1 MNDEPRD
8 LWTQFLDLLQQ
19 VVAPVWND
27 LIPLLPIAMLGFV
40 LLVLGLIA
48 LSWRRSMAKNQSRV
62 PPRRAGAP
70 PPGVHLPGPSPWPF
84 VAPIGIALVFLSLVF
99 ADGGLPV
106 NVPLFLAGLGVG
118 AAGVAGWYLD
128 AGREWRRAESGA
140 HGAGH
145 GEATAISAGTV
156 PQLPAWAMEPPPGV
170 HLPGPSPWPFFA
182 PIGIAFIFLG
192 LIFGPVLIIG
202 GLLMAAVA
210 VVGWFRDAGR
220 EYRSVEAGH
229 MPEPVSRDPEKAFPK
244 SLVPLYGTI
253 AALAIALTLFPV
265 VIGLLPGSGDAAAG
279 GDTPAESPDPA
290 PQIAANSAVSFT
302 KDKLVVPADT
312 PVQLTFENQQD
323 GVPHNVA
330 ILQGATP
337 LFTGEIFPGPDVRT
351 YEVPP
356 LPAGEY
362 TFVCTVHAPMT
373 GTLISQ

>member
-27 LIPLLPIAMLGFV
+27 LIPFLPLLMIGLV
-40 LLVLGLIA
+40 LLVLAWMARI
-48 LSWRRSMAKNQSRV
+48 WRRSMAKNRSRV
-62 PPRRAGAP
+62 PPRRPGLP

-84 VAPIGIALVFLSLVF
+84 VAPIGMALVVLSLVF
-99 ADGGLPV
+99 AGGGLPV
-106 NVPLFLAGLGVG
+106 NLPLFLAGLAVG

-128 AGREWRRAESGA
+128 AGREWRRAA
-140 HGAGH
+140 GAGH
-145 GEATAISAGTV
+145 GGATAISGAAV
-156 PQLPAWAMEPPPGV
+156 PQLPAWAVEPPPGV

-182 PIGIAFIFLG
+182 PIGMAFVVLG
-192 LIFGPVLIIG
+192 LIFGPFLIIG

-265 VIGLLPGSGDAAAG
+265 VIGLFPGSGDAAAG
-279 GDTPAESPDPA
+279 GGAPAESPDPA

-302 KDKLVVPADT
+302 KDRLVVPADT
-312 PVQLTFENQQD
+312 PIQLTFENQQA

-330 ILQGATP
+330 ILQEGTAV
-337 LFTGEIFPGPDVRT
+337 FTGEVFPGPDTRT
-351 YEVPP
+351 YDVPP
-356 LPAGEY
+356 LPAGDY
-362 TFVCTVHAPMT
+362 TFICSVHPPMT
-373 GTLISQ
+373 GTYISQ